1 MKNAEEALVARKKL
15 QQTRGEIASLTTQ
28 FNQALKSL
36 KDLQDMSAQVTFALK
51 MKVPP
56 PPPRATRAEINPQL
70 RLGDHL
76 TMVYR
81 EDCNGEPRVG
91 DTIDVFD
98 FLGRETTAIVDMVD
112 LQADYVYL
120 RIDWDTLE

>member
-51 MKVPP
+51 MKVP